1 MRRLLD
7 PRVALGAVGALLVVG
22 ALALVGVFE
31 TDDEPTGLGELGTA
45 PFAGAQNGG
54 GDRIRAIYERYSPGV
69 VFIQARV
76 VGEQRSPFGVVPRQG
91 LSTGTGFLIDDE
103 GHIVTNAH
111 VMEGAAQVGLRMADD
126 RVLPAEL
133 VGLDLSTDLA
143 VLRVDP
149 GELDAEPLPLGD
161 SDAVEVGDPVVAMG
175 NPFGL
180 DDTITSGIVSAK
192 QRRISGPDGFTIEDV
207 IQTDAAV
214 NPGNSGGPLVNLE
227 GEVIGVN
234 SQIAT
239 GTAGARQSA
248 GVAFAVPVKTVR
260 EIVPDLIDDGE
271 VSRPFLGVSA
281 LDVGPGL
288 ADRLGLETPGGAYVY
303 GVAAGSPAAEAG
315 LRGDRGFTTGA
326 LLGGGDVILG
336 VDGEPIRGAGDL
348 AAAIAQG
355 ETGETLTFTVVQGG
369 AREEVEIEL
378 APPPE
383 GG

>member
-1 MRRLLD
+1 M
-7 PRVALGAVGALLVVG
+7 ALGALGALLVVG
-22 ALALVGVFE
+22 VLALAGVF
-31 TDDEPTGLGELGTA
+31 DDGDQPGDLGELGA
-45 PFAGAQNGG
+45 VPFAGARDSSGERVQ
-54 GDRIRAIYERYSPGV
+54 AIYERYSPGV

-76 VGEQRSPFGVVPRQG
+76 AGEQRSAFGVRPRQG
-91 LSTGTGFLIDDE
+91 VSTGTGFLIDDE

-111 VMEGAAQVGLRMADD
+111 VVEGAAQVGLRIADD

-161 SDAVEVGDPVVAMG
+161 SAAVEVGDPAVAMG

-239 GTAGARQSA
+239 GQAG
-248 GVAFAVPVKTVR
+248 
-260 EIVPDLIDDGE
+260 
-271 VSRPFLGVSA
+271 
-281 LDVGPGL
+281 
-288 ADRLGLETPGGAYVY
+288 
-303 GVAAGSPAAEAG
+303 AGSPPASPSPCRPRRCARSSPTSSTTARSAG
-315 LRGDRGFTTGA
+315 RSWGSRPSTS
-326 LLGGGDVILG
+326 
-336 VDGEPIRGAGDL
+336 
-348 AAAIAQG
+348 
-355 ETGETLTFTVVQGG
+355 
-369 AREEVEIEL
+369 
-378 APPPE
+378 APPSLTGWAFRRRVAPTSTAS
-383 GG
+383 